1 MATGMA
7 VEVDGMATGMATGIE
22 TGTVEKEGVME
33 EGVKVKAK
41 AIEVAVV
48 IGTLFNFSE
57 FA

>member
-1 MATGMA
+1 MA